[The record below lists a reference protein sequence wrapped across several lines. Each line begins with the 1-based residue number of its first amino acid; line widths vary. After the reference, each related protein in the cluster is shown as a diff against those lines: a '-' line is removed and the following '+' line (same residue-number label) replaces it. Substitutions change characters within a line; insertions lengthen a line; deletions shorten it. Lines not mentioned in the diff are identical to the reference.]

1 MIQTRKV
8 QYQCMSKLS
17 PRELA
22 SRAHQFLAESEK
34 RSASNKKSYT
44 VSSSTGMCCYHYT
57 KVIVVRPSV
66 RPYGWEFTGSEST
79 PVQKALFLRKAEVW
93 CCKSW
98 LTDTASNG
106 TSSRL
111 KHAF

>member
-57 KVIVVRPSV
+57 KVIVVRPCV
-66 RPYGWEFTGSEST
+66 RTDGSSPEASQPRRKKLCVFAKLKCGAASRGLQT
-79 PVQKALFLRKAEVW
+79 RPATELAL
-93 CCKSW
+93 
-98 LTDTASNG
+98 D
-106 TSSRL
+106 
-111 KHAF
+111 